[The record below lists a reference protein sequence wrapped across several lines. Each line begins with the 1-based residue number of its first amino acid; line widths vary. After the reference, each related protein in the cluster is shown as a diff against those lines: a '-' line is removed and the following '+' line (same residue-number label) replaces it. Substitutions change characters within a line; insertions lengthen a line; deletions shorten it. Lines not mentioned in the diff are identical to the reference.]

1 VCGSVS
7 KVFGGGRG
15 SWSVFWWT
23 WGGSSEVEI
32 SGFNME
38 GATKRSEN
46 ILRWRSKGRPRSV
59 REEKLM
65 PTQPPSGVKKQLK

>member
-1 VCGSVS
+1 MCGSVS
-7 KVFGGGRG
+7 KGSGGGRG
-15 SWSVFWWT
+15 GWSVFWWR

-46 ILRWRSKGRPRSV
+46 IHRWRSKGRPRSV

-65 PTQPPSGVKKQLK
+65 PTQPPFGVKK